1 MLLRKLSS
9 YTVEKTVEKIRVKK
23 RVKIV
28 EVRVMLKL
36 VLILA
41 LVVAALSA
49 PLGEVPR
56 RPNPLAIH
64 RTRGFYQGLLE
75 FWTSGQEKEF
85 WSRMSLKRIRVT
97 QAVEQDKADESDES
111 DKKISSIYTDS
122 QKELLR
128 GTFNRRRSSA
138 AFQKTRRYYEGLS
151 PQQKEEFWSRVRS
164 GNKADEES
172 YKHQMSIG

>member
-1 MLLRKLSS
+1 MG
-9 YTVEKTVEKIRVKK
+9 KTVEKIRVKK

-28 EVRVMLKL
+28 EIRVMLKL

-41 LVVAALSA
+41 LVAAALSA

-75 FWTSGQEKEF
+75 FWTSGQEQEF
-85 WSRMSLKRIRVT
+85 WSRMSHKRIRVT
-97 QAVEQDKADESDES
+97 QALEQDKADESDES
-111 DKKISSIYTDS
+111 DESDKKIDKADESVYTAH

-138 AFQKTRRYYEGLS
+138 AFQKTRQYYQGPS
-151 PQQKEEFWSRVRS
+151 QQKEEFWSRVRS

>member
-28 EVRVMLKL
+28 ETRVMLKL

-41 LVVAALSA
+41 LFVAALSA

-64 RTRGFYQGLLE
+64 RTRGFYEGLLE
-75 FWTSGQEKEF
+75 FWTSGQEMEF
-85 WSRMSLKRIRVT
+85 WSRMSDKRIRVT
-97 QAVEQDKADESDES
+97 QALEQDKATS
-111 DKKISSIYTDS
+111 
-122 QKELLR
+122 L
-128 GTFNRRRSSA
+128 TFLPHL
-138 AFQKTRRYYEGLS
+138 KRRYYEGLS
-151 PQQKEEFWSRVRS
+151 TEGGVLPHFKRPDGITRDCHHNRRRS
-164 GNKADEES
+164 SGA
-172 YKHQMSIG
+172 G

>member
-23 RVKIV
+23 RVKTV
-28 EVRVMLKL
+28 ETRVMLKL

-56 RPNPLAIH
+56 RPNPLAFH
-64 RTRGFYQGLLE
+64 RTRGFYDGLLE
-75 FWTSGQEKEF
+75 FWTSGQEMEF
-85 WSRMSLKRIRVT
+85 WKRIRVT
-97 QAVEQDKADESDES
+97 QAVEQDKADESD
-111 DKKISSIYTDS
+111 KKIDKADESVYTAS

-128 GTFNRRRSSA
+128 GTFNIRRSSA
-138 AFQKTRRYYEGLS
+138 AFQKTRRYYQGLS

>member
-1 MLLRKLSS
+1 MG
-9 YTVEKTVEKIRVKK
+9 KK

-28 EVRVMLKL
+28 EIRVMLKL

-41 LVVAALSA
+41 LVAAALSA

-64 RTRGFYQGLLE
+64 RTRGFYQGLLFLDLGTRAGVLE
-75 FWTSGQEKEF
+75 QNVSQKDPCDTSFGTGQGRQ
-85 WSRMSLKRIRVT
+85 S
-97 QAVEQDKADESDES
+97 DESDES
-111 DKKISSIYTDS
+111 DKKIDKADESVYT
-122 QKELLR
+122 
-128 GTFNRRRSSA
+128 A
-138 AFQKTRRYYEGLS
+138 YQKTRQYYQGLS